1 MPTTVAREGLAP
13 WAYSALTHM
22 FLSKNDM
29 YGLGKSFALT
39 TLSEVGD
46 KTFLVSAIL
55 AMRHSP
61 VAVFWG
67 CWVAMIIMSTLSSFM
82 GAILPFL
89 LTRRTAHWISA
100 LLFVGFGCMA
110 LYQGFTMEGD
120 EINREW
126 KETQEEI
133 QEDEEEHEM
142 QDWRSPSSA
151 SESGPYPPPPVTE
164 SRSPTEEAGVYLYVR
179 DGLRN
184 LCGLL
189 FTPAFSQALT
199 LSFLGEW
206 GDRSQITTMI
216 LASTHRM
223 SIVAIGTSLAH
234 MVCILMAVT
243 AGAFFASRIEVRH
256 LTIAGAIIFLLF
268 GVHAA
273 YDAMYHPD
281 PIPSMP
287 RERHLQM

>member
-1 MPTTVAREGLAP
+1 MPRTISSDGLAR
-13 WAYSALTHM
+13 WADSVLSHT

-67 CWVAMIIMSTLSSFM
+67 CWAAMIIMSTLSSFM
-82 GAILPFL
+82 GAILPLL

-100 LLFVGFGCMA
+100 LLFVGFGCTA
-110 LYQGFTMEGD
+110 LYQGLTMEGD

-142 QDWRSPSSA
+142 QEWRSRTSVPD
-151 SESGPYPPPPVTE
+151 SGPYPPRPVTE
-164 SRSPTEEAGVYLYVR
+164 SRSRTEETGAYPFFR
-179 DGLRN
+179 EGLRN

-189 FTPAFSQALT
+189 FSPAFSQALT

-206 GDRSQITTMI
+206 GDRSQITTMV
-216 LASTHRM
+216 LASTHRV

-256 LTIAGAIIFLLF
+256 LTIAGAVIFLLF

-281 PIPSMP
+281 PIPSTP
-287 RERHLQM
+287 S